1 MKRRVLGLVSFA
13 LFLGQSEKDVFS
25 FHARFDFLVGAC
37 VKLRTCFATYSGQT
51 VYQARGRYISY
62 IHDACL
68 FFQGFYFSVP
78 PKITTQNDGS
88 MVLLPDNPTIA
99 WLFGVIDAG
108 IESSDV

>member
-1 MKRRVLGLVSFA
+1 MFSVFTLGSTSWLAPVSSSEPVSRRIAVRRYIR
-13 LFLGQSEKDVFS
+13 
-25 FHARFDFLVGAC
+25 HAGVI
-37 VKLRTCFATYSGQT
+37 
-51 VYQARGRYISY
+51 ISY